1 LAKTL
6 MPVPLKLA
14 FGLALVAF
22 PLLEIGLLIRAAR
35 TIGFWWVCLIVLAT
49 AVAGSIVIQREGLKT
64 FARTMAR
71 IEVGRGALEPML
83 QGFLKIV
90 AGMLLI
96 FPGLISDAA
105 GLLLL
110 IPVVRNAAAAA
121 LPRIFSASIVSS
133 SFKKASEH
141 PKDAAA
147 QDHGDG
153 ITIEGEYERL
163 DEADVP
169 PKKAPRTNRQ
179 R

>member
-1 LAKTL
+1 
-6 MPVPLKLA
+6 MPTPLKLA

-35 TIGFWWVCLIVLAT
+35 SIGFWWVCLIVLAT

-71 IEVGRGALEPML
+71 IEAGRSALEPML
-83 QGFLKIV
+83 QGFLKII

-110 IPVVRNAAAAA
+110 IPAVRNAAASA

-133 SFKKASEH
+133 GFEKPSQNTQ
-141 PKDAAA
+141 DAPA
-147 QDHGDG
+147 QDLGGGDG
-153 ITIEGEYERL
+153 ITIEGEYERV
-163 DEADVP
+163 DEPDVP
-169 PKKAPRTNRQ
+169 AKKAPRTNRQ